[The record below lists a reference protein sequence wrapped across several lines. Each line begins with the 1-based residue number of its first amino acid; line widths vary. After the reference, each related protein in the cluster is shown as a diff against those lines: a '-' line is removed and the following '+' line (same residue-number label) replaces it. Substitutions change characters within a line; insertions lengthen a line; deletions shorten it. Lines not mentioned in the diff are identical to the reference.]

1 MPYIGRGLTTGAQYQ
16 KLDDIAINNA
26 TTFTMSVGSANVSP
40 DQNHLILVVNGV
52 IQEPGTG
59 FTVAGSTCTLA
70 SAITTSGHSGLDTIY
85 GVIAGDAAFAAYD
98 SIGANALG
106 VTAGTVTASRAIV
119 PDANKDIASFRN
131 VTLTGELDAA
141 TLDISGNADIDGTT
155 NLDAVDIDVDGTA
168 NLDVVDIDGA
178 VQIDNTVTVGAD
190 DAGHDVIFY
199 GNTASSNMTW
209 DTSADDL
216 ILNDSTLYINQDDN
230 AGSVLI
236 NSEADTA
243 QTFYIDTPANTTG
256 NVIIAHSCDSLTTG
270 SMAYFHSDSDSTAT
284 RKLVN
289 IINDNTAATGATC
302 LSIQQDAAAHAM
314 KITQNAN
321 DYALEIA
328 GAGNTAYPVFEASG
342 NALTTGSAGYFYS
355 AADRTADFPLV
366 EIQDDNAADGGYG
379 LKVRVDGNGDLIRG
393 MAQGNNTKWVVKND
407 GSIGIGSSTV
417 SSPAG
422 SLNMLRIQHATGS
435 AGLVLCGNCDA
446 RDAWDIQANDD
457 GNLYILRGNTT
468 KVLIEGGDGT
478 VQIPGSLQVTGVLTN
493 TTRIVV
499 QKASTSRI
507 MGVENSHGSAPL
519 GIDIVF
525 GGAEPN
531 NTTQW
536 FIQGRDA
543 SADEFKIFSDGSYS
557 QISDISVKENISEDD
572 SMISKINELRVV
584 NYNRKK
590 DASKKNHVGII
601 AQELEEVFPHL
612 ISKNDDDTLMVYKI
626 GLVMPLIKAVQ
637 ELSTANDA
645 LKSRIEALENA

>member
-536 FIQGRDA
+536 FVQGRDA

-557 QISDISVKENISEDD
+557 QISDISVKENISEVD

>member
-119 PDANKDIASFRN
+119 PDANKDIASFAYIMWDTSADDL
-131 VTLTGELDAA
+131 VFVGAA
-141 TLDISGNADIDGTT
+141 GLDIAGN
-155 NLDAVDIDVDGTA
+155 IDVDGTA

-536 FIQGRDA
+536 FVQGRDA

-557 QISDISVKENISEDD
+557 QISDISVKENIV
-572 SMISKINELRVV
+572 I
-584 NYNRKK
+584 
-590 DASKKNHVGII
+590 
-601 AQELEEVFPHL
+601 
-612 ISKNDDDTLMVYKI
+612 
-626 GLVMPLIKAVQ
+626 
-637 ELSTANDA
+637 
-645 LKSRIEALENA
+645 